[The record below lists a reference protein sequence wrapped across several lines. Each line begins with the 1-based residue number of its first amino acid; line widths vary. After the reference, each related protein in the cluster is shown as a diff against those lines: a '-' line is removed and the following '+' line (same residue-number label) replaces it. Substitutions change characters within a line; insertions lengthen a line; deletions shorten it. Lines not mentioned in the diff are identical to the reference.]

1 MLCYPRRDMQLRRF
15 HHGTTDSTSERAFA
29 ALAAGTARHGDV
41 HVADAQTA
49 GHGRFGRP
57 WHSPA
62 GEGLYASIV
71 LLPPPP
77 PWHPGAVTV
86 AAALAVHDTALELG
100 LARAWL
106 DWPND
111 LMVDDAKLAG
121 VLVETRGLDPK
132 APHYVVGI
140 GVNVRQRAFSAAL
153 TAERP
158 VTSFALQGRELDVL
172 DVERKLLE
180 FLARRVEQIGSTPAE
195 LEVDFVHATGLAN
208 RDVRVLLG
216 DHEERGRFAG
226 FSFHAGLLLHLAGG
240 REKRLPVEFV
250 RAVERV

>member
-1 MLCYPRRDMQLRRF
+1 MPRRF

-41 HVADAQTA
+41 HLADAQTA
-49 GHGRFGRP
+49 GHGRFGRR

-62 GEGLYASIV
+62 GEGLYASLV

-77 PWHPGAVTV
+77 PWPPAAVTV
-86 AAALAVHDTALELG
+86 AAALATHDAALELG

-111 LMVDDAKLAG
+111 LMVGDAKLAG

-140 GVNVRQRAFSAAL
+140 GLNVRQRSFPPEL
-153 TAERP
+153 VQERA
-158 VTSFALQGRELDVL
+158 VTSFALEGLDVAL
-172 DVERKLLE
+172 SDAERVLLE
-180 FLARRVEQIGSTPAE
+180 CLARRVEQIDSTPAE

-208 RDVRVLLG
+208 QDVIVRVG
-216 DHEERGRFAG
+216 EREERGRFAG
-226 FSFHAGLLLHLAGG
+226 FSFGAGLLLHLAGG

-250 RAVERV
+250 RAVERA